1 MLWDSILRNAVGLLL
16 FAAITVGVIAVTEYT
31 TRDAIVEQRE
41 AARRRALLE
50 ILPAE
55 AFDNAIL
62 EDVIELDAAAL
73 GLEEAEPAYIARRDG
88 IAVAAMVPVRI
99 PDGYSGEIRLLLGV
113 RPDGSVV
120 GVRTLEHRETPGL
133 GDKIELRKSDW
144 IKSFDDR
151 SLRNPAADGWA
162 VTKDGGAFDGFTGA
176 TITPRAVI
184 TGVSR
189 ALHWFED
196 EGRRA
201 LFGTTEEQG

>member
-62 EDVIELDAAAL
+62 EDVMELDAAAL

-99 PDGYSGEIRLLLGV
+99 PDGQAARSALLGV

-151 SLRNPAADGWA
+151 SSRIRPLMAGQ
-162 VTKDGGAFDGFTGA
+162 TKDGGALDGFTGA